1 MTRGSDIRYTLVL
14 KNIDLKEIGEVYATI
29 EQDRGSRTGDD
40 IEVTKYGKVT
50 YDASGIPTED
60 ENNQVHFDFDE
71 NAVEFDLDQKD
82 TLMFE
87 SGTAEVQLRMI
98 SVYGTIIGTL
108 TNRIRVNPVL
118 YTKVL

>member
-14 KNIDLKEIGEVYATI
+14 RNIDLREIGEVYATI

-50 YDASGIPTED
+50 YDDAGLPTED
-60 ENNQVHFDFDE
+60 PNNQVHFDFDE

-98 SVYGTIIGTL
+98 SVYGTNIGTL
-108 TNRIRVNPVL
+108 INRIRVNPVL

>member
-1 MTRGSDIRYTLVL
+1 MTRGSDIQYMLIL

-50 YDASGIPTED
+50 YDAGGVPLEESD
-60 ENNQVHFDFDE
+60 NQVHFDFE
-71 NAVEFDLDQKD
+71 NNAVIFDLDQKD

-98 SVYGTIIGTL
+98 SVYGTNIGTL
-108 TNRIRVNPVL
+108 INRIRVNPVL